1 MATEVFQFGDVT
13 VDLRRMSVLRAGQ
26 PVSLEPKTFDVLH
39 YLLEHRDRLVT
50 KEELLDA
57 AWKDTFVTPNVL
69 TRAIAQLRKA
79 LGDDAFEARY
89 VETVAKRGYR
99 FIAPVTVVGTPVDTR
114 ADVSLPPPPPAV
126 PGRKHWPM
134 AAVAAAPVLL
144 IGLAFGIYAFR
155 DREPARTA
163 TPAGSSLRRFTT
175 GSQSYSFP
183 SISPDGRTVAYS
195 SNATGAMEIYTAAFT
210 AGSKEIALT
219 NDGGQNMNAEWSPD
233 GQWISY
239 HSRKNGGIWIVPSGG
254 GTARRV
260 VDFGSQATWTPDGRR
275 LVFTSDAGGM
285 AAQSILWSVD
295 LDGGDRRQI
304 TKLGAPRGGHTK
316 PAVSPNGR
324 IVAFGVTH
332 GHIGSEVWTMPIGAD
347 LGTKIG
353 DGHSA
358 RFSPDGSAV
367 YWIGRTP
374 EGNDTLMRVGID
386 DRGVP
391 TDKGGEVQQLAGNFV
406 GGFSIA
412 RDGTAV
418 LWLFRGAGNI
428 WAVDVPV
435 AGGRLVPPVALTA
448 DDVRNSY
455 PSHSRDGRIA
465 FQQYA
470 PGQPPTVWVMDED
483 GKNREALTV
492 GLSVGVWGPQWTP
505 DGKRLFVSTGARDE
519 KTGFAWLDVATKQLT
534 QIPVSSDGVLSQRL
548 SPDGTEMAFHMID
561 AGGVINVW
569 TQPLDGG
576 ARKQITFD
584 AEAMSYPMWSADGQ
598 SLVVEIKRGDDTHM
612 GVVSRNGGP
621 VELLVTERG
630 QSWPYSWAPD
640 GDRIAFAGAR
650 DGVWNIYLVSRT
662 TKKVQQ
668 LTEFNSV
675 QGYVRYPSWSQTRDA
690 VAFERA
696 EQRGTLWTAKL
707 P

>member
-1 MATEVFQFGDVT
+1 MATQVFQFGDVT

-26 PVSLEPKTFDVLH
+26 PVSLEPKTFDVLR

-99 FIAPVTVVGTPVDTR
+99 FVAPVTVVSAP
-114 ADVSLPPPPPAV
+114 ADVRDLPLPQPSLPNV
-126 PGRKHWPM
+126 PGQKYGSR
-134 AAVAAAPVLL
+134 AAVAAASLL
-144 IGLAFGIYAFR
+144 LVALAFGIYAFR
-155 DREPARTA
+155 DREPIKTA
-163 TPAGSSLRRFTT
+163 TPSGPSLRRFTT

-183 SISPDGRTVAYS
+183 SLSPDGRTVAYS
-195 SNATGAMEIYTAAFT
+195 SNVTGAMEIYTAGFT

-295 LDGGDRRQI
+295 LDGRERRQV
-304 TKLGAPRGGHTK
+304 TRLGSPRGGHSK
-316 PAVSPNGR
+316 PAISPNGR

-332 GHIGSEVWTMPIGAD
+332 GHIGVEVWTMAMD
-347 LGTKIG
+347 AEVGTKIG

-386 DRGVP
+386 ERGMP
-391 TDKGGEVQQLAGNFV
+391 TDKAEEVQQLAGNFV

-418 LWLFRGAGNI
+418 LWLFHGAGNI
-428 WAVDVPV
+428 WAVDIPRAGSTPV
-435 AGGRLVPPVALTA
+435 APVALTA

-455 PSHSRDGRIA
+455 PSHSHEGRIA

-505 DGKRLFVSTGARDE
+505 DGKRLFVATGARDQ
-519 KTGFAWLDVATKQLT
+519 KTGFAWLDIATKQLT
-534 QIPVSSDGVLSQRL
+534 PIAISSDGVLSQRL
-548 SPDGTEMAFHMID
+548 SPEGREIAFHVID

-569 TQPLDGG
+569 TQSLDGG
-576 ARKQITFD
+576 PRKQVTFD
-584 AEAMSYPMWSADGQ
+584 SEAMSYPMWSPDGR
-598 SLVVEIKRGDDTHM
+598 SLVIEIKRGDDTHM
-612 GVVSRNGGP
+612 GVVSRDGGP

-640 GDRIAFAGAR
+640 NDRIAFAGAR
-650 DGVWNIYLVSRT
+650 DGVWNIYTVSRK
-662 TKKVQQ
+662 TKKIDQ
-668 LTEFNSV
+668 LTDFNSV
-675 QGYVRYPSWSQTRDA
+675 QGYVRYPSWSRTRDR
-690 VAFERA
+690 VVFERA